1 MWYEG
6 SMHDANA
13 QTLIFVIFI
22 LIFFLAPSLLKLL
35 GKYTLES
42 KRAKESPAPED
53 IYPAED
59 HYAPDKGEEYQDQS
73 RPQMSNKPIKPR
85 WF

>member
-1 MWYEG
+1 MQD
-6 SMHDANA
+6 SNA

-42 KRAKESPAPED
+42 KRTKDAPASAPEES
-53 IYPAED
+53 YPADE
-59 HYAPDKGEEYQDQS
+59 HYTPGMGEEHQDS
-73 RPQMSNKPIKPR
+73 LGPQMSSKPIKPR

>member
-1 MWYEG
+1 
-6 SMHDANA
+6 MHDTNA

-42 KRAKESPAPED
+42 KRSKDTPAPAPDET
-53 IYPAED
+53 YPADEQYSL
-59 HYAPDKGEEYQDQS
+59 HKGEELQDQG
-73 RPQMSNKPIKPR
+73 RPQISSEPIKPR